1 LGVGS
6 DAQKEHPSSVQEV
19 TMFKAFAL
27 LLVCA
32 GAAAFVMAQVMP
44 FPIEIDWT
52 APERQL
58 SDTVMRPAAAGRSKP
73 VVASDTRQAST
84 PLDPARTALPEVAT
98 RFYRSSEPGAR
109 TPAAPSPIA
118 ASLAGDRVALARELQ
133 RELKRV
139 GCYDGEVNGAWTP
152 ATRRAMQAFTERVNA
167 ALPSD
172 GPDVVLLA
180 LVRDQQDKACGVACP
195 AGQALA
201 ADGRCLPAAVL
212 AARKAALSARV
223 GITSA
228 NTVAPV
234 IAGRSGPRAIEAG
247 APSPL
252 ASAIVQSGPPAPKGL
267 AQVDDQASPTAAPG
281 VLGLASPQPT
291 PAVANRPRP
300 ARAAAPAQ
308 GAPTKSAGFGPT
320 VLRQAEK
327 NGF

>member
-32 GAAAFVMAQVMP
+32 GATAFVMAQVLP

-58 SDTVMRPAAAGRSKP
+58 SDMVTRPDAAGRSQP
-73 VVASDTRQAST
+73 VAAFDTRQAST
-84 PLDPARTALPEVAT
+84 SLEPARTVLPEVAT
-98 RFYRSSEPGAR
+98 RFYRSSEAVAR
-109 TPAAPSPIA
+109 MPAAASPIG

-139 GCYDGEVNGAWTP
+139 GCYDGEINGVWTP

-172 GPDVVLLA
+172 GPDVVLLT

-201 ADGRCLPAAVL
+201 SDGRCLPAAVL
-212 AARKAALSARV
+212 AARKAPLSARV

-234 IAGRSGPRAIEAG
+234 IAGRSAPRAIEAG
-247 APSPL
+247 VPSPDSAL
-252 ASAIVQSGPPAPKGL
+252 ASAIVQPGPPPPMGL
-267 AQVDDQASPTAAPG
+267 AQADDQASPTTVPG
-281 VLGLASPQPT
+281 LLSPQPGA
-291 PAVANRPRP
+291 AVTRPGP
-300 ARAAAPAQ
+300 ARSPLQAQAQRGPAP
-308 GAPTKSAGFGPT
+308 GFGPT
-320 VLRQAEK
+320 VFRQVEK